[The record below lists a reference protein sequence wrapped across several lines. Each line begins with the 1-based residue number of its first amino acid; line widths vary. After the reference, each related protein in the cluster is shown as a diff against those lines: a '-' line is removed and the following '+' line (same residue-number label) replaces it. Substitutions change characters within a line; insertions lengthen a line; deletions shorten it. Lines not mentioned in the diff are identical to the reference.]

1 MDSQSA
7 WNIVRFLRRLAD
19 LGQSVLCTIH
29 QPSSLLIEQFDRVFA
44 LAPGG
49 HCYYFGPLGRNCED
63 VVKYFAARGAYCPPT
78 TNVAEFLLDAGVGN
92 VRAHHHRVDWI
103 QLWNDSPEFDA
114 VKKEINSI
122 VSTRKALGN
131 GLSTLKGREFAAT
144 TYDQTVILTK
154 RMWLN
159 YWRSPSYGY
168 GNLFSTLSTAIVGG
182 LTFWKL
188 GNSLIDL
195 QERLFAAFMFIFLP
209 APMLNS
215 IIPKVRLGQLYLM

>member
-1 MDSQSA
+1 M
-7 WNIVRFLRRLAD
+7 
-19 LGQSVLCTIH
+19 
-29 QPSSLLIEQFDRVFA
+29 
-44 LAPGG
+44 
-49 HCYYFGPLGRNCED
+49 
-63 VVKYFAARGAYCPPT
+63 KYFAARGAYCPPT